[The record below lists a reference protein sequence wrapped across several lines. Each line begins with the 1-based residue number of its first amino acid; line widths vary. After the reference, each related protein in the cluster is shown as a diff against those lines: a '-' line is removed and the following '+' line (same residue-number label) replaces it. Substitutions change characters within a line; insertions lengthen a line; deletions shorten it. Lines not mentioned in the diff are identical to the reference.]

1 MRVLLDTNIF
11 ISREADRVVSSDLAD
26 LLGIFNEL
34 RSELLVHPL
43 SVTDLKILKNV
54 LISPLNALQLLE
66 DLYQNLVRR

>member
-11 ISREADRVVSSDLAD
+11 ISREADRVVSSDLVI

-43 SVTDLKILKNV
+43 SVTELKKG
-54 LISPLNALQLLE
+54 LLTGK
-66 DLYQNLVRR
+66 RRVKAV